1 MTTTT
6 TTTPQIKGII
16 THNGAFHAD
25 EICAI
30 ALYQIFVSDCV
41 PIGRKKVSEEEINNP
56 EIMVIDCGGVYD
68 LKKSNLDHHQD
79 SDLNASNILMLL
91 WLSENNYI
99 SHEMF
104 MLLWKKLM
112 PISDI
117 HTGNTKIDES
127 GLSLNSLI
135 RDFDSFYEA
144 LAFMRD
150 ILKRIIKTCEK
161 VIIDRQKIAQLPRI
175 GSLAINDTQ
184 DLLLDWKND
193 FGIKL
198 MISQNREAGKYS
210 LTSYNSDLLNIPM
223 DDRQSFRHNS
233 GFFAVYNSL
242 DDAKNHAFDLLGD
255 NY

>member
-1 MTTTT
+1 MT

-30 ALYQIFVSDCV
+30 GLFQIFVSDCV
-41 PIGRKKVSEEEINNP
+41 PIGREKPTTEQINNP
-56 EIMVIDCGGVYD
+56 EILVVDCGGVYD
-68 LKKSNLDHHQD
+68 LKNSNLDHHQD
-79 SDLNASNILMLL
+79 SDLNASNILMLR

-117 HTGNTKIDES
+117 DTGITKIDES

-135 RDFDSFYEA
+135 RDFDRFYEA

-150 ILKRIIKTCEK
+150 VLRRIIKTCEK

-175 GSLAINDTQ
+175 GSLAINDSQ
-184 DLLLDWKND
+184 ELLLDWKND

-198 MISQNREAGKYS
+198 MISQNREAGKYG
-210 LTSYNSDLLNIPM
+210 LTSYNSDILNIPV
-223 DDRQSFRHNS
+223 DSRQSFRHVN
-233 GFFAVYNSL
+233 GFFAVYNTL
-242 DDAKNHAFDLLGD
+242 DDAKNHALELL
-255 NY
+255 NE

>member
-1 MTTTT
+1 MTTTET
-6 TTTPQIKGII
+6 KIKGII

-30 ALYQIFVSDCV
+30 ALFQIFVSDCI
-41 PIGRKKVSEEEINNP
+41 PIGREKPMPEQLNNP
-56 EIMVIDCGGVYD
+56 EILVIDCGGVYD

-79 SDLNASNILMLL
+79 GDLNASNILMLS

-99 SHEMF
+99 SHDMF

-112 PISDI
+112 SISDI
-117 HTGNTKIDES
+117 DRCITKIDES

-135 RDFDSFYEA
+135 RDFDRFYEA

-150 ILKRIIKTCEK
+150 VLRRIIKTCEK
-161 VIIDRQKIAQLPRI
+161 VIIDREKIAQLPTI
-175 GSLAINDTQ
+175 GSLAINDSQ
-184 DLLLDWKND
+184 DLLLDWKKD

-210 LTSYNSDLLNIPM
+210 LTSYNSDILNIPF
-223 DDRQSFRHNS
+223 DARQSFRHVN

-242 DDAKNHAFDLLGD
+242 EDAKNHAFDLLGD